1 MQSMIPEALVLEPG
15 EIRVG
20 LFAIQIDKISKN
32 EFKLLRKV
40 FPFHEYTLVKNR
52 LKAR

>member
-1 MQSMIPEALVLEPG
+1 MQSMIPDTLVLEPG
-15 EIRVG
+15 EVRVG

-40 FPFHEYTLVKNR
+40 FPFNEYTLVKNR